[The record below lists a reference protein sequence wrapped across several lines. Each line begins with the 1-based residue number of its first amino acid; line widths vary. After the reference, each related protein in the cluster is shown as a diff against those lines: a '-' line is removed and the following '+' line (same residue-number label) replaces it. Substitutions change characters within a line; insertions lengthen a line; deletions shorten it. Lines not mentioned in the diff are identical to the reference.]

1 MNLNIFDNR
10 LENKKDENFLTS
22 FLENISDCL
31 KIVNEKVFNKSDNN
45 NNDMLNKL
53 PEKKVSELKKEGTLY
68 QVVELLPD
76 GAYIQNINT
85 NKVYLEKDISK
96 DTLNKAI
103 NDTIL
108 RYKNGQYIVEE
119 ELTQKFFDNLVD
131 IKEYKN
137 LQQKFI
143 KSSNILENDANTLYK
158 IKEYQKDYT
167 ILSYDTKI
175 EKTLKVPNS
184 LIPFFAKYYSD
195 SILVFKD
202 GEFKRKAKYLQ
213 ENL

>member
-131 IKEYKN
+131 INEYKN
-137 LQQKFI
+137 LQQEFI

>member
-10 LENKKDENFLTS
+10 LDNKKDENFLTS
-22 FLENISDCL
+22 FLENVSDCL
-31 KIVNEKVFNKSDNN
+31 KIVNEKVFNKLDNN
-45 NNDMLNKL
+45 KDVLNKL
-53 PEKKVSELKKEGTLY
+53 PEKKVSELKEEGTLY

-96 DTLNKAI
+96 DTLNKVM

-108 RYKNGQYIVEE
+108 IYKNGQYIVEE

-137 LQQKFI
+137 LQQEFI

>member
-10 LENKKDENFLTS
+10 LDNKKDENFLTS

-31 KIVNEKVFNKSDNN
+31 KIVNEKVFNKLDNN
-45 NNDMLNKL
+45 KDALNKL
-53 PEKKVSELKKEGTLY
+53 PEKKVSELKEEGTLY
-68 QVVELLPD
+68 QVVEMLPD

-85 NKVYLEKDISK
+85 NKIYLEKDISK
-96 DTLNKAI
+96 DTLNKVI

-137 LQQKFI
+137 LQQEFI

-158 IKEYQKDYT
+158 IKKYQKDYT

>member
-10 LENKKDENFLTS
+10 LDNKKDENFLTS
-22 FLENISDCL
+22 FLENVSDCL
-31 KIVNEKVFNKSDNN
+31 KIVNEKVFNKLDNN
-45 NNDMLNKL
+45 KDVLNKL
-53 PEKKVSELKKEGTLY
+53 PEKKVSELKEEGTLY

-131 IKEYKN
+131 FKEYKN
-137 LQQKFI
+137 LQQEFI

>member
-10 LENKKDENFLTS
+10 LDNKKDENFLTS
-22 FLENISDCL
+22 FLENVSDCL
-31 KIVNEKVFNKSDNN
+31 KIVNEKVFNKLDNN
-45 NNDMLNKL
+45 KDALNKL
-53 PEKKVSELKKEGTLY
+53 PEKKVSELKEEGTLY
-68 QVVELLPD
+68 QVVEMLPD

-137 LQQKFI
+137 LQQEFI

>member
-10 LENKKDENFLTS
+10 LDNKKDENFLTS
-22 FLENISDCL
+22 FLENVSDCL
-31 KIVNEKVFNKSDNN
+31 KIVNEKVFNKLDNN
-45 NNDMLNKL
+45 KDVLNKL
-53 PEKKVSELKKEGTLY
+53 PEKKVSELKEEGTLY

-137 LQQKFI
+137 LQQEFI